1 MHVYSKSTAVNGV
14 LLARAYEEIITNTS
28 GNTYAAVG
36 QSWDW
41 GTKPEVDD
49 SIENLNTVFRNII
62 AAKKINS
69 SDVNLVIPD
78 NSWATGIVYDQFN
91 SDEEMY
97 THDGITALTGTIN
110 YTSGSN
116 TITSGANTTFF
127 TTELLPGDIVEFS
140 GLTVDETK
148 IRRQIISITDNNTAL
163 INSSISTTFTNSIL
177 YKVESFYPRYA
188 KKFYVR
194 NSYDQVFI
202 CIFNKGGST
211 STVEP
216 VLRPENFSI
225 GKLVYDSSDGYIWRY
240 LYTVPSGLKEKFFY
254 TDSEGIRWIP
264 VTTDTIVS
272 STAIDGAIEN
282 IRIID
287 GGTGYNSNTPDSA
300 ADIITVTGD
309 GTGASFFATV
319 TSSSGISTT
328 TISDIVSANPGS
340 GYTYATLTASG
351 GTGANL
357 IPLIS
362 PVGGFG
368 LDPAKDLGAKY
379 LGITVEFAGN
389 VSGYLPVSS
398 SAGNTKFRQVSIIS
412 NPQYTDGTY
421 IDAASVSFCS
431 NVKATFNPS
440 DPVSVGD
447 IFVQGDYSARVV
459 AYYSGSTAYF
469 TLNNIKG
476 TFSNNASFYVGTQTR
491 VGSGLLEVSSNIKR
505 SGDIL
510 YVENLDLVTR
520 NSNQYEQVKL
530 VLKF

>member
-1 MHVYSKSTAVNGV
+1 MHVYSKSTAINGV
-14 LLARAYEEIITNTS
+14 LLARAYEDAITSTS
-28 GNTYAAVG
+28 GNTYITVG
-36 QSWDW
+36 QAWDW

-78 NSWATGIVYDQFN
+78 NAWVTGILYDQFN

-97 THDGITALTGTIN
+97 AHDNKTLLTGTIN
-110 YTSGSN
+110 YTSGTT
-116 TITSGANTTFF
+116 TITGASNSTFF

-148 IRRQIISITDNNTAL
+148 IRRQIISITNDNTAI
-163 INSSISTTFTNSIL
+163 INSSITTTFTNSNL
-177 YKVESFYPRYA
+177 YKVESAYPRYA
-188 KKFYVR
+188 KTFYVR

-202 CIFNKGGST
+202 CLFNNGGSV
-211 STVEP
+211 SVVEP

-225 GKLVYDSSDGYIWRY
+225 GKLVYDSSDGYVWRY

-254 TDSEGIRWIP
+254 TDSEGVRWIP

-272 STAIDGAIEN
+272 TTAVDGAIEN

-287 GGTGYNSNTPDSA
+287 GGRGYNSNTPDSA

-309 GTGASFFATV
+309 GSGASFFATV
-319 TSSSGISTT
+319 TSSVGTSST
-328 TISDIVSANPGS
+328 TISDIITANPGS

-379 LGITVEFAGN
+379 LGISVEFAGN
-389 VSGYLPVSS
+389 VSGTLPVSS
-398 SAGNTKFRQVSIIS
+398 SAGNTVFRQVSILR
-412 NPQYTDGTY
+412 NPQYSNGAY
-421 IDAASVSFCS
+421 VDASTVSLCS

-440 DPVSVGD
+440 TPVSVGD
-447 IFVQGDYSARVV
+447 IFVQGSYSGRVV
-459 AYYSGSTAYF
+459 SYISGSTAYF
-469 TLNNIKG
+469 LLNNIKG
-476 TFSNNASFYVGTQTR
+476 VFSNNASFYVNSITK
-491 VGSGLLEVSSNIKR
+491 VGSGLLETVSGIKR
-505 SGDIL
+505 SGEIL
-510 YVENLDLVTR
+510 YIENLDAVTR
-520 NSNQYEQVKL
+520 NSSQYEQIKL
-530 VLKF
+530 ILKF